1 MEKAKDIK
9 EELLKQM
16 DGYSVKTTDVIATS
30 ARKIIEKHK
39 TQLKRLKWIAAISW
53 LMTFLYAVGMHNL
66 KVYLLKYNMGMQNM
80 KDYLLKYN
88 IEDVL
93 TREEFW
99 LIRFSDMCLVVVIL
113 ISVLLTY
120 LVYAKSKTLTM
131 LQICARLASIEEHL
145 KKISQD
151 KSPASGT

>member
-1 MEKAKDIK
+1 MAKAEDIK

-39 TQLKRLKWIAAISW
+39 TRVRRLKWIAAISW
-53 LMTFLYAVGMHNL
+53 LITFLYAVGMHNL
-66 KVYLLKYNMGMQNM
+66 KVYLLKYNLGMHNLQ
-80 KDYLLKYN
+80 DYLLKYDQ
-88 IEDVL
+88 DVL

-99 LIRFSDMCLVVVIL
+99 LIRFSDMCLIVVIL
-113 ISVLLTY
+113 ISILLTY

-145 KKISQD
+145 KKMSQE

>member
-39 TQLKRLKWIAAISW
+39 TRLRRLKWIAAISW
-53 LMTFLYAVGMHNL
+53 LITFLYAVGMHNL
-66 KVYLLKYNMGMQNM
+66 KVYLSKY
-80 KDYLLKYN
+80 D

-99 LIRFSDMCLVVVIL
+99 LIRFSDMCLIVAIL
-113 ISVLLTY
+113 IPILLTY

>member
-39 TQLKRLKWIAAISW
+39 TRVRRLKWIAAISW
-53 LMTFLYAVGMHNL
+53 LITFLYAVGMHNL
-66 KVYLLKYNMGMQNM
+66 KVYLLKYNLGMHNLQ
-80 KDYLLKYN
+80 DYLLKYDQ
-88 IEDVL
+88 DVL

-99 LIRFSDMCLVVVIL
+99 LIRFSDMCLIVVIL
-113 ISVLLTY
+113 ISILLTY

-145 KKISQD
+145 KKMSQE

>member
-16 DGYSVKTTDVIATS
+16 DGYSVKKTDVIATS

-39 TQLKRLKWIAAISW
+39 TQLRRLKWIAAISW

-66 KVYLLKYNMGMQNM
+66 KVYLLKYNQDILNL
-80 KDYLLKYN
+80 KDYILNYN
-88 IEDVL
+88 QDLL
-93 TREEFW
+93 TRQEFW
-99 LIRFSDMCLVVVIL
+99 LIRFSDMCLMVAIL

-120 LVYAKSKTLTM
+120 LVYTKSKTLTM
-131 LQICARLASIEEHL
+131 LQICARLAGIEEQL
-145 KKISQD
+145 KKMSQN
-151 KSPASGT
+151 A

>member
-16 DGYSVKTTDVIATS
+16 DGYSVKKTDVIATS

-39 TQLKRLKWIAAISW
+39 TQLRRLKWIAAISW

-66 KVYLLKYNMGMQNM
+66 KVYLLKYNQDLLNLQ
-80 KDYLLKYN
+80 DYILTYN
-88 IEDVL
+88 QGLL
-93 TREEFW
+93 TRQEFW

-131 LQICARLASIEEHL
+131 LQICARLAGIEEHL
-145 KKISQD
+145 KKMSQD

>member
-30 ARKIIEKHK
+30 SRKIIEKHK
-39 TQLKRLKWIAAISW
+39 IRLRRQKWIAAISW
-53 LMTFLYAVGMHNL
+53 LITFLYAVGMHNL
-66 KVYLLKYNMGMQNM
+66 KVYLLKYNQDILNLE
-80 KDYLLKYN
+80 DYILKYN
-88 IEDVL
+88 QDLL

-99 LIRFSDMCLVVVIL
+99 LIRFSDMCLMVAII
-113 ISVLLTY
+113 ISILLTY
-120 LVYAKSKTLTM
+120 LVYAKSRTLTM
-131 LQICARLASIEEHL
+131 LQICARLAGIEEQL

-151 KSPASGT
+151 KSPASET

>member
-30 ARKIIEKHK
+30 SRKIIEKHK
-39 TQLKRLKWIAAISW
+39 TRVRRLKWIAAIGW
-53 LMTFLYAVGMHNL
+53 LITFLYAVGMHNL
-66 KVYLLKYNMGMQNM
+66 K
-80 KDYLLKYN
+80 DYLLKYN
-88 IEDVL
+88 LGMHNLKDYLLIYNQDAL

-99 LIRFSDMCLVVVIL
+99 LIRFSDMGLIVAIL
-113 ISVLLTY
+113 ISILLTY
-120 LVYAKSKTLTM
+120 LVYVKSKTLTM

-145 KKISQD
+145 KKISHNL
-151 KSPASGT
+151 

>member
-1 MEKAKDIK
+1 MDKVKDIK

-16 DGYSVKTTDVIATS
+16 DGYSVETKDIISTS
-30 ARKIIEKHK
+30 ARKIIDKHK
-39 TQLKRLKWIAAISW
+39 TQLRRWKWIAAISW

-66 KVYLLKYNMGMQNM
+66 KVYLWKYNQNILDLN
-80 KDYLLKYN
+80 DYIMRYN
-88 IEDVL
+88 QGLL

-99 LIRFSDMCLVVVIL
+99 LIRFSDMCLLVVII
-113 ISVLLTY
+113 ISLLLTY
-120 LVYAKSKTLTM
+120 LVYAKSRTLTM

-151 KSPASGT
+151 KSPASAT

>member
-16 DGYSVKTTDVIATS
+16 DGDFVETTEVSKTS

-39 TQLKRLKWIAAISW
+39 TQLRRRKRVAAISW
-53 LMTFLYAVGMHNL
+53 LITFVYVVALYNVKNYVL
-66 KVYLLKYNMGMQNM
+66 NNS
-80 KDYLLKYN
+80 

-93 TREEFW
+93 TNNEFW
-99 LIRFSDMCLVVVIL
+99 LIRYSDLTMIVVVI
-113 ISVLLTY
+113 ISILLTY

-131 LQICARLASIEEHL
+131 LQICSRLACIEEQL
-145 KKISQD
+145 KKISQ
-151 KSPASGT
+151 SR

>member
-53 LMTFLYAVGMHNL
+53 LITFLYAVGMHNL
-66 KVYLLKYNMGMQNM
+66 KVYLLKYNLGMHNL
-80 KDYLLKYN
+80 KDYLLEYN
-88 IEDVL
+88 QDVL
-93 TREEFW
+93 FRDEFW
-99 LIRFSDMCLVVVIL
+99 LIRFSDMCLIVAIL
-113 ISVLLTY
+113 IPILLTY

-131 LQICARLASIEEHL
+131 LQLCARLASIEEHL
-145 KKISQD
+145 KKMSQD

>member
-39 TQLKRLKWIAAISW
+39 TQLRRLKWIAAISW

-66 KVYLLKYNMGMQNM
+66 KVYLLEYNQDIFNL
-80 KDYLLKYN
+80 KDYILNYN
-88 IEDVL
+88 QGLL
-93 TREEFW
+93 TRQEFW

-131 LQICARLASIEEHL
+131 LQICARLAGIEEQL
-145 KKISQD
+145 KKISQE
-151 KSPASGT
+151 KYPVSGT

>member
-16 DGYSVKTTDVIATS
+16 DGYSVKTTDVIATP

-39 TQLKRLKWIAAISW
+39 TQLRRLKWIAAISW

-66 KVYLLKYNMGMQNM
+66 KVYLLKYNQ
-80 KDYLLKYN
+80 DL
-88 IEDVL
+88 L
-93 TREEFW
+93 TRQEFW

-131 LQICARLASIEEHL
+131 LQICARLATIEEHL
-145 KKISQD
+145 KKMSQGQ
-151 KSPASGT
+151 SPVAGT